1 MMLGLDTDNPKAN
14 ALWRRQQAHCWVQQ
28 ALSATARL
36 KWVRKEILQVQKEK
50 KKNLIDSA
58 FRFSSVHK
66 TVTSKVLRHQVC
78 RTKSGVGHS
87 DFQHNTAH
95 GPRVIFLVVQLKLM
109 HVLPKAFNGILT
121 TASVLTQKVMTN
133 FH

>member
-1 MMLGLDTDNPKAN
+1 MEETTGSLLGTAGTFC
-14 ALWRRQQAHCWVQQ
+14 HCKVEMGAQRN
-28 ALSATARL
+28 SAGPEG
-36 KWVRKEILQVQKEK
+36 KK

-66 TVTSKVLRHQVC
+66 TVISKVLRHQVC

>member
-28 ALSATARL
+28 ALAATARL
-36 KWVRKEILQVQKEK
+36 IWVHKEILQVQKE

-66 TVTSKVLRHQVC
+66 TVISKVLRHQVC
-78 RTKSGVGHS
+78 RTKSAVGLS

-109 HVLPKAFNGILT
+109 HVLPKAFNRILT